1 MPYMIDIP
9 TKPLERYAFPFE
21 MGVPF
26 NVPFEIRFR
35 RHLIWV
41 KEDRVFKEVIVNCG
55 YDSLVSVLNRTLKNE
70 PGQ

>member
-41 KEDRVFKEVIVNCG
+41 KEDRVLDQRLITEMEDKPI
-55 YDSLVSVLNRTLKNE
+55 YDSK
-70 PGQ
+70 GK